1 MKIQVMAALSH
12 LGLIVGCNSSPNVE
26 PSSGAI
32 GFDKGEV
39 QGWVSESTGGSG
51 PVASW
56 SAHADKHAVSAPNVL
71 SMTAAN
77 HDDESRFNLR
87 WNRELRFGD
96 GRISVAV
103 RANGGEIDQGGGP
116 MWRVQD
122 ANNYYI
128 CRVNPLEAN
137 FRVYVVKDGVR
148 KQLATAMIETQAGE
162 WHRIEVEHEGDR
174 IHCFVDGKKLLEA
187 TDSTFGTSGG
197 VGLWTKADALTS
209 FDELLVLT
217 KAIPR

>member
-1 MKIQVMAALSH
+1 MKLQILAALSL
-12 LGLIVGCNSSPNVE
+12 LGLITGCTSKSSVA
-26 PSSGAI
+26 PSAGAI
-32 GFDKGEV
+32 GFDKGEM
-39 QGWVSESTGGSG
+39 QGWVVESTGGSG

-56 SAHADKHAVSAPNVL
+56 NVQADKHAVSAPNVL

-77 HDDESRFNLR
+77 HDDDSRFNLR
-87 WNRELRFGD
+87 WNRELKFGD
-96 GRISVAV
+96 GRISVAM
-103 RANGGEIDQGGGP
+103 RADGGEVDQGGGP

-137 FRVYVVKDGVR
+137 FRVYVVKGGVR
-148 KQLATAMIETQAGE
+148 KQLATAMIETQAGD
-162 WHRIEVEHEGDR
+162 WHRLEVEHEGDR
-174 IHCFVDGKKLLEA
+174 IRCSVDGKLLLEA
-187 TDSTFGTSGG
+187 TDSSLPASGG

-209 FDELLVLT
+209 FDDLLVLT

>member
-1 MKIQVMAALSH
+1 MKLTNFAALS
-12 LGLIVGCNSSPNVE
+12 LLALVVGCTSNSNGE
-26 PSSGAI
+26 PVAGAI
-32 GFDKGEV
+32 GFDKGET

-56 SAHADKHAVSAPNVL
+56 SVHADKHALSAPNVL

-77 HDDESRFNLR
+77 HEDESRFNLH
-87 WNRELRFGD
+87 WNRELKFGD
-96 GRISVAV
+96 GRLSVAV
-103 RANGGEIDQGGGP
+103 RADAGEIDQGGGP

-137 FRVYVVKDGVR
+137 FRVYVVKGGVR

-162 WHRIEVEHEGDR
+162 WQRLEVEHEGDR
-174 IHCFVDGKKLLEA
+174 IRCSVDGKKLLEA
-187 TDSTFGTSGG
+187 TDSSLPAAGG
-197 VGLWTKADALTS
+197 VGLWTKADALSS
-209 FDELLVLT
+209 FDELLVSA
-217 KAIPR
+217 KAQ